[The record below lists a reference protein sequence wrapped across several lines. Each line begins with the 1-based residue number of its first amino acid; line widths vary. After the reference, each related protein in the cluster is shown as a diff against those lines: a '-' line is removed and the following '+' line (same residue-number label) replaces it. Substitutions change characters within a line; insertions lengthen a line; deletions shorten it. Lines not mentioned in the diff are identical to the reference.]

1 MSWAGREARWS
12 CSTDTPRPGTCGAR
26 SCRCL
31 PNVEYFRSFEQDAE
45 DFARLGGARLAMP
58 LLVLSGEKAG
68 GTSLIEQARMIATNV
83 CGEIV
88 KDAGHWLMEEA
99 PDVVIPAIRDFV
111 A

>member
-1 MSWAGREARWS
+1 
-12 CSTDTPRPGTCGAR
+12 
-26 SCRCL
+26 
-31 PNVEYFRSFEQDAE
+31 
-45 DFARLGGARLAMP
+45 MP

-83 CGEIV
+83 RGEIV

>member
-1 MSWAGREARWS
+1 
-12 CSTDTPRPGTCGAR
+12 
-26 SCRCL
+26 L